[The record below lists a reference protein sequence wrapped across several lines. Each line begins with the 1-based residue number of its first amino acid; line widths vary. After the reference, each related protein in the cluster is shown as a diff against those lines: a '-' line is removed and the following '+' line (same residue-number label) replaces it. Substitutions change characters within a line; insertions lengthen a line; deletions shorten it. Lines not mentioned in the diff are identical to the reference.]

1 MNSLQNTVLGKGSG
15 LLERVYRK
23 LGISSIEVLAEKEV
37 ESHIRSGEK
46 TVLCVMDK
54 YHYGNKNWGLSYPY
68 YNFYLTLT
76 AMGYSLV
83 LFESDRIVRHY
94 GKSRMSQ
101 MLLETV
107 YCYQPDILFYVH
119 ANNHINHDVWREV
132 SRELP
137 MRTIYWQS
145 DDHHQYEN
153 TQPVWELFNIVVTTD
168 RIGYERRKREGFNGV
183 VLSQYASN
191 HLIYRNLNLSK
202 IYGVSFVGQCYGN
215 RFQFINTLREN
226 GVDVTTFGQWW
237 GASHRVT
244 QSDLI
249 RITNQTKISLN
260 LSLASRGGRV
270 PAVKGRDFEAP
281 SCGSMLLT
289 LDTEEIAE
297 YFVPGEEIITYH
309 DTDDATEKI
318 KYYLANDDA
327 RETIAKKGYDRV
339 LRDHTW
345 EKRLTDI
352 FACALE
358 NNTESTLRRQK

>member
-1 MNSLQNTVLGKGSG
+1 MNSLQNTMLGKGSG
-15 LLERVYRK
+15 ILERVYRK

-37 ESHIRSGEK
+37 ESHIRPGEK
-46 TVLCVMDK
+46 TVLCVMDR
-54 YHYGNKNWGLSYPY
+54 YHYGNRNWGLSYPY

-76 AMGYSLV
+76 TMGYSLV
-83 LFESDRIVRHY
+83 LFDSDRIAQRY
-94 GKSRMSQ
+94 GKSRMSR

-107 YCYQPDILFYVH
+107 YCCQPDILFYVH
-119 ANNHINHDVWREV
+119 TNDCIDHDVWRAV
-132 SRELP
+132 SEELP
-137 MRTIYWQS
+137 TRTVYWQA

-153 TQPVWELFNIVVTTD
+153 TRSTWELFNLIVTTD
-168 RIGYERRKREGFNGV
+168 RIGYERRHREDFDSV
-183 VLSQYASN
+183 MLSQYASN
-191 HLIYRNLNLSK
+191 HLLYRNLNLSK

-215 RFQFINTLREN
+215 RFQFINTLLEK
-226 GVDVTTFGQWW
+226 GVAVATFGQWW

-244 QSDLI
+244 QSELI

-281 SCGSMLLT
+281 SCGSLLLT

-297 YFVPGEEIITYH
+297 YFIPGEEIITYR
-309 DTDDATEKI
+309 DADDATEKI
-318 KYYLANDDA
+318 KYYLANDTA
-327 RETIAKKGYDRV
+327 REEISKRGYDRV

-358 NNTESTLRRQK
+358 SNTESALRRQK